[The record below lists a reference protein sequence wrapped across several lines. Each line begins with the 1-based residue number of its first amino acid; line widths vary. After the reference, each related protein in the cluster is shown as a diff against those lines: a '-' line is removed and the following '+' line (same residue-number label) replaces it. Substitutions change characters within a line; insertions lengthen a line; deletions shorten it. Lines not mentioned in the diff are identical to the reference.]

1 MPTKPQKIPLSALCT
16 YLKIKTLTLHS
27 KLSQKSIFYSPTK
40 EWPNLF
46 FRICLFQWLT
56 LQPIG
61 VLIRILISEN
71 QGLEKS
77 SSASNLRKTSGPA
90 GLIRENNFKKMEC
103 DSFYLASELD
113 FRVSK
118 SEDEWISYF
127 PLLLVLSDM
136 YQWMWAWSWNIV
148 EQADFSLLSMKIS
161 K

>member
-1 MPTKPQKIPLSALCT
+1 
-16 YLKIKTLTLHS
+16 
-27 KLSQKSIFYSPTK
+27 
-40 EWPNLF
+40 
-46 FRICLFQWLT
+46 
-56 LQPIG
+56 
-61 VLIRILISEN
+61 
-71 QGLEKS
+71 
-77 SSASNLRKTSGPA
+77 
-90 GLIRENNFKKMEC
+90 MEC
-103 DSFYLASELD
+103 VSSYLASEPD